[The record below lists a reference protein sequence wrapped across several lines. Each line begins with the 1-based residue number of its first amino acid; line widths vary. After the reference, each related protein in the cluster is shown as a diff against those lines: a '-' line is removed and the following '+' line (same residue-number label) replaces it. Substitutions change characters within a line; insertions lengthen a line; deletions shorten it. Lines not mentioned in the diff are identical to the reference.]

1 MKKIFIAILALIIA
15 LGMCLSLS
23 SCQTDEDNNANEA
36 NKTDEV
42 EENSGSSAPTEYD
55 ASIRLALKMAE
66 LYYENMFKDYENYDD
81 ATAKVEIA
89 HTRVILMKDSPTF
102 ESELYE
108 KMYNNH
114 FKDVEYIVEFTVLTD
129 YPSNY
134 GYIISGVPTYQV
146 VFYKDGTT
154 KAYGNVSVFKIVS
167 AQYYTH
173 DFSWIIDKTVNFGS
187 EYNATFNFK

>member
-1 MKKIFIAILALIIA
+1 
-15 LGMCLSLS
+15 
-23 SCQTDEDNNANEA
+23 
-36 NKTDEV
+36 
-42 EENSGSSAPTEYD
+42 
-55 ASIRLALKMAE
+55 MAE

-129 YPSNY
+129 YTSNY

>member
-36 NKTDEV
+36 NKADEV

-129 YPSNY
+129 YTSNY